1 MHEQLL
7 ELADSPPDLEQYTP
21 YVQYGPPVLIYG
33 VPIKNNYDHER
44 LTLSESLEPKRLRVG
59 TNCFYGFILQPTRL
73 LDKVC
78 SVVTSVPTDHPD
90 CVNMYKKRLAMCELT
105 CDDCWAHLSENIFP
119 IDAENLPLL
128 AINSRYMRIASNMPV
143 QTTRKNF
150 PWYTQHAQM
159 KIFLLK

>member
-33 VPIKNNYDHER
+33 VPIKNSYDHER
-44 LTLSESLEPKRLRVG
+44 LTLNESLEPKRLRVG
-59 TNCFYGFILQPTRL
+59 TECFYGIILEPTRL
-73 LDKVC
+73 LKKVC
-78 SVVTSVPTDHPD
+78 SVATSVPMDHPD

-105 CDDCWAHLSENIFP
+105 CDNCWAHLSENIFP
-119 IDAENLPLL
+119 IDGNNLPLL
-128 AINSRYMRIASNMPV
+128 AINSRYMRMANNTLLHSERENI
-143 QTTRKNF
+143 